1 MGFATTPEDVLGF
14 WFHPATKPKWFNGG
28 ADFDA
33 EVRTVV
39 GPALE
44 AAARGDLAAW
54 EGDREGALALV
65 LLFDQVPRNIFRGTA
80 RAFAYDAE
88 ARRIARIVLER
99 GWDQELPVERR
110 AFLYLPFEHSENLA
124 DQELS
129 VRLFRERT
137 EDPEYVKYAEA
148 HLDVIRRFGRF
159 PHRNA
164 ALGRDSTEA
173 EKAYLAQPGAGF

>member
-1 MGFATTPEDVLGF
+1 MGFATTPGDVLRF
-14 WFHPATKPKWFNGG
+14 WFSAETKPKWFNGG
-28 ADFDA
+28 AEFDA
-33 EVRTVV
+33 EVRTVL
-39 GPALE
+39 GPTLE

-54 EGDREGALALV
+54 EGDRDGALALV
-65 LLFDQVPRNIFRGTA
+65 LLLDQVPRNIFRGTP
-80 RAFAYDAE
+80 RAFAHDAE
-88 ARRIARIVLER
+88 ARRVARIVLER
-99 GWDQELPVERR
+99 GWDLEVPIDRR
-110 AFLYLPFEHSENLA
+110 AFLYLPFEHSEDLA

-148 HLDVIRRFGRF
+148 HLDVIRRYGRF

-164 ALGRDSTEA
+164 ALGRESTEA